1 MIDGLITSVAAHVG
15 GITNHIARE
24 INLLS
29 IHGSAAVGRRAN
41 GVAASTSLCS
51 WCDQSNAREGEE
63 SSGKSSVE
71 GFHG

>member
-29 IHGSAAVGRRAN
+29 IHGSAAVGGRAN
-41 GVAASTSLCS
+41 GVAVGAGLCS
-51 WCDQSNAREGEE
+51 WSDQSNAREGEE